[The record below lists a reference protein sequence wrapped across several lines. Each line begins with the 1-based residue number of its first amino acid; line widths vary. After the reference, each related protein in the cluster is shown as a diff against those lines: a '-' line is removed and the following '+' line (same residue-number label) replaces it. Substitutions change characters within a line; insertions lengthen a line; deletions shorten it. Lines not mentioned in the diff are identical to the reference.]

1 MNTFIHRQAL
11 KLYQAVTGRRFLDRL
26 DELNRTQWLS
36 REELLVLQ
44 RKKLV
49 RLLEYAYAFVPYYRK
64 LLDEAGFRPSD
75 FEAHPEGFRKVPPL
89 TKAIIRDNFDDLITT
104 EDQRR
109 REMSRLT
116 TGGSTGQPLIFMQDS
131 NFRDYVTADI
141 HRHLGWAGWELGQPH
156 AYIWGA
162 SFEVTQAYAWRTR
175 LMDLALNRF
184 VTNAYVLSEESMSAF
199 AEQVRRRRPRLLFGY
214 PSSIFQFAEFVRQ
227 HHQDDLQFEG
237 IFSSAEVLFDTQ
249 RQYIEETFDCKMFN
263 RYGTRELGGV
273 GCECDAHTG
282 LHVSVENNYV
292 EILQGGEPA
301 PVGEAGDI
309 IVTNLNNYGMPFIR
323 YCIEDIGA
331 WHSEDTCPCGRALP
345 MIELVQGRRID
356 MFRTQD
362 GRMVWGGFAS
372 PMFGMPGVKQFQVV
386 QKSVDLIVARIV
398 KEGDLDQSK
407 LDEIERT
414 AKLALGENVKVKFEF
429 VDEIPR
435 RESGKYL
442 YAISELDDS
451 PEARGKYDGR

>member
-1 MNTFIHRQAL
+1 MNTFLHRQAI

-26 DELNRTQWLS
+26 DELNRTQWSS
-36 REELLVLQ
+36 REELLALQ
-44 RKKLV
+44 RKKLMH
-49 RLLEYAYAFVPYYRK
+49 LLEYAYAYVPYYRK
-64 LLDEAGFRPSD
+64 LFDEAGFRPSD
-75 FEAHPEGFRKVPPL
+75 FEANPEGFREVPPL

-104 EDQRR
+104 EDHRR

-141 HRHLGWAGWELGQPH
+141 HRHLGWAGWELGHPH

-199 AEQVRRRRPRLLFGY
+199 AEQVRRRKPRLLFGY

-227 HHQDDLQFEG
+227 HHIDDLQFEG
-237 IFSSAEVLFDTQ
+237 VFSSAEVLFDTQ

-292 EILQGGEPA
+292 EILQGGKPA
-301 PVGEAGDI
+301 PVGEAGDL

-331 WHSEDTCPCGRALP
+331 WHPDDTCPCGRALP
-345 MIELVQGRRID
+345 MMELVQGRRID

-386 QKSVDLIVARIV
+386 QKSVNLIVARIV

-414 AKLALGENVKVKFEF
+414 ARLALGDNVKVKFEF

-451 PEARGKYDGR
+451 PET

>member
-1 MNTFIHRQAL
+1 MNTFLHRQGI
-11 KLYQAVTGRRFLDRL
+11 KLYQGMTGRRFLDRL

-36 REELLVLQ
+36 RDELLALQ
-44 RKKLV
+44 REKLV
-49 RLLEYAYAFVPYYRK
+49 RLLEYAYAHVPYYRK
-64 LLDEAGFRPSD
+64 LFDEVGFHPAD
-75 FEAHPEGFRKVPPL
+75 FESAPEGFREVPPL
-89 TKAIIRDNFDDLITT
+89 TKGIIRENFDDLITT
-104 EDQRR
+104 EDRRR

-131 NFRDYVTADI
+131 DFRDYVTADI

-162 SFEVTQAYAWRTR
+162 SFEVTQAHAWRTR

-184 VTNAYVLSEESMSAF
+184 VTNAYVLSEESMNAF
-199 AEQVRRRRPRLLFGY
+199 ADRLRRRKPRLLFGY
-214 PSSIFQFAEFVRQ
+214 PSSIFQFAEFARQ
-227 HHQDDLQFEG
+227 HDMDDLTFDG

-249 RQYIEETFDCKMFN
+249 RQYIEGTFDCKMFN

-273 GCECDAHTG
+273 GCECNAHTG
-282 LHVSVENNYV
+282 LHLSVENNYV
-292 EILQGGEPA
+292 EILQDGESA
-301 PVGEAGDI
+301 PIGEAGDI

-331 WHSEDTCPCGRALP
+331 WHPDDTCPCGRALP
-345 MIELVQGRRID
+345 MMELVQGRRID

-407 LDEIERT
+407 LDGIERT
-414 AKLALGENVKVKFEF
+414 AKLALGDSVQVKFEF

-435 RESGKYL
+435 RASGKYL

-451 PEARGKYDGR
+451 PEM